1 MSPHKLIPFPEKRL
15 NDGSPGLSPWASR
28 LTLWVAGV
36 VCVLA
41 LSLPSGVRA
50 DAASTEAGYWRGVA
64 AEVSAV
70 FDDMIEAVRRGDDKA
85 AKRSQTR
92 AYFGVFEERKME
104 AAIRKTFGQARAYEI
119 ESGFSQVRRMI
130 GKGSAEDIQGALD
143 ALVGLIKHDA
153 VALDQAGVSKDVYDV
168 R

>member
-1 MSPHKLIPFPEKRL
+1 MSPHRPIPFPKKRL

-41 LSLPSGVRA
+41 LSLPYGVRA
-50 DAASTEAGYWRGVA
+50 DGAASEAGYWRGVA

-130 GKGSAEDIQGALD
+130 GKGSAEDIQDALD

>member
-1 MSPHKLIPFPEKRL
+1 MSPHRPIPFPEKRL
-15 NDGSPGLSPWASR
+15 NDGSPSPSPWASR

-41 LSLPSGVRA
+41 LSLPFGVRA
-50 DAASTEAGYWRGVA
+50 DTAASGAGYWRGVA
-64 AEVSAV
+64 TEVSAV

-119 ESGFSQVRRMI
+119 ESGFSQVRRLI
-130 GKGSAEDIQGALD
+130 GKGSTEEIQGALD
-143 ALVGLIKHDA
+143 ALVGLIEHDA

>member
-1 MSPHKLIPFPEKRL
+1 MRIV
-15 NDGSPGLSPWASR
+15 DGSSGLGPWASR

-50 DAASTEAGYWRGVA
+50 DTVSSEAGYWRGVA
-64 AEVSAV
+64 TEVSAV
-70 FDDMIEAVRRGDDKA
+70 FDEMIEAVRRGDDKA

-92 AYFGVFEERKME
+92 AYFGVFEDRKME

-119 ESGFSQVRRMI
+119 ESGFSQVRRLI
-130 GKGSAEDIQGALD
+130 GKGSTDEIQDARD
-143 ALVGLIKHDA
+143 ALVGLIEHDA

>member
-1 MSPHKLIPFPEKRL
+1 MSLHRPIPFPGKCL
-15 NDGSPGLSPWASR
+15 DDCYPGLSPWASR

-50 DAASTEAGYWRGVA
+50 DDAASAAGYWRGVA

-119 ESGFSQVRRMI
+119 ESGFSQVRRLI
-130 GKGSAEDIQGALD
+130 GKGSAEDIQDALD
-143 ALVGLIKHDA
+143 ALVGLIEHDA
-153 VALDQAGVSKDVYDV
+153 VALDQAEVSKDVYDV